1 MIILKESDV
10 VSLLSNLTPSETQE
24 LLWRFQGIL
33 QRYTQNQTLP
43 AGKQEIHQPERVSI
57 STTAGN
63 TTLFMPSSLT
73 TTTGIKVV
81 TVPAAGI
88 LRGSINVFAPDG
100 ELKGVLNAGEIT
112 AFRTTLAVMIPFV
125 RYSGSKSN
133 VLIFGA
139 GRQAEWHTR
148 LALLLAQGPGNDD
161 NDDDDANGD
170 SNNQIRRITVV
181 NRSDPGRLGP
191 IFEQLRQRYPKV
203 TFEFL
208 FKSDAEYASKLKD
221 KVSAAD
227 VIFCCTPATEPHFPY
242 EYLNHGH
249 GHGKPRRFI
258 GLIGS
263 YKPHMQEVDSKTIL
277 SGDGGRIYVDTIH
290 GCLVEAGELIMANV
304 TTDQLVELGQF
315 QGQHQGPLPD
325 KGNVIFKCVG
335 LGIMDLF
342 MADELLALASGK
354 GLGLAIDDF

>member
-1 MIILKESDV
+1 MIILKEHDV
-10 VSLLSNLTPSETQE
+10 VSLLSNLTPIETHQ

-33 QRYTQNQTLP
+33 KRYTQNQILP
-43 AGKQEIHQPERVSI
+43 PKEQIIHQPERVSI
-57 STTAGN
+57 TTKTGN

-81 TVPAAGI
+81 TVPTSGI
-88 LRGSINVFAPDG
+88 IKGSINVFAPDG

-112 AFRTTLAVMIPFV
+112 AFRTSLAVMIPFV

-133 VLIFGA
+133 IVVFGA
-139 GRQAEWHTR
+139 GRQAEWHIR
-148 LALLLAQGPGNDD
+148 LALLLAAHDNAGDD
-161 NDDDDANGD
+161 TTTTIGD
-170 SNNQIRRITVV
+170 RIRHITVV
-181 NRSDPGRLGP
+181 NRNDPGRLGP
-191 IFEQLRQRYPKV
+191 IVDELRQRYKDV

-208 FKSDAEYASKLKD
+208 FKTDDAYTSKLRD
-221 KVSAAD
+221 TVGAAD
-227 VIFCCTPATEPHFPY
+227 VIFGCTPATEPHFPY
-242 EYLNHGH
+242 EYLLTTRDHDG
-249 GHGKPRRFI
+249 GVKARRFI

-263 YKPHMQEVDSKTIL
+263 YKPHMQEVDSRTIL

-304 TTDQLVELGQF
+304 TKDQLVEVGQF
-315 QGQHQGPLPD
+315 QGQDEGPLPD

-342 MADELLALASGK
+342 MADELLALASDK
-354 GLGLAIDDF
+354 GLGLAINDF